1 MIANKIS
8 GTNLVYDCK
17 SKSMGQIYYLIVK
30 KISRANLVYDCKKIS
45 MANLVY
51 DYEKNSVG
59 KS

>member
-30 KISRANLVYDCKKIS
+30 KSAWQI
-45 MANLVY
+45 
-51 DYEKNSVG
+51 
-59 KS
+59 